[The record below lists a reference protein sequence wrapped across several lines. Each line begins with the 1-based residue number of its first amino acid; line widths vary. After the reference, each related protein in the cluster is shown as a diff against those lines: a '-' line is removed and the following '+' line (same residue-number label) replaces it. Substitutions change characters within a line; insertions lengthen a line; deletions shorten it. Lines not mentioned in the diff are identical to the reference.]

1 MNEYITYGLR
11 EQNKTAYDWLWLAQC
26 IAVDYDGCRT
36 EKGLMGLVDELA
48 AYIREARTLL
58 DKQRAEDIKEFAE
71 KASRDISAINHNRPS
86 DDKEDIIE
94 QALACVDGVR
104 FEMLSSMF
112 FAMEPFKI
120 EKS

>member
-1 MNEYITYGLR
+1 MEKYINDDLR

-26 IAVDYDGCRT
+26 IAVDYDGNRT
-36 EKGLMGLVDELA
+36 EKGLMDLVDELA
-48 AYIREARTLL
+48 AYIGEARALL

-71 KASRDISAINHNRPS
+71 KASRDISAINPNRPS

-104 FEMLSSMF
+104 FKMLLGNGG
-112 FAMEPFKI
+112 
-120 EKS
+120 